1 MTIPGLDTIV
11 NYVTIFFSIF
21 GALLAALWLS
31 LVIWTFRDMRLRS
44 RDPFA
49 QILAALVVAALPAV
63 GLLIYVILRPPETL
77 AEAYER
83 ALEEEA
89 LLQEIEERPACPGC
103 SRTVEANWMLCPHCH
118 TRLKKVCPDCN
129 SLMELQWNL
138 CPFCGNRQI
147 DPYLSTPPVINQP
160 VYTPLSETTFA
171 TPSENG
177 LESEPV
183 VEPELETPDTKEL
196 FTNQPSEESEGI

>member
-1 MTIPGLDTIV
+1 MTIPGLDTLV
-11 NYVTIFFSIF
+11 SYVTIVFSIF

-49 QILAALVVAALPAV
+49 QILAALVVAALPGM

-147 DPYLSTPPVINQP
+147 DPYLATPPTTLNRP
-160 VYTPLSETTFA
+160 VYTPLPNAAA
-171 TPSENG
+171 TPMADNGSQPDLAEEPDNPETEKQFDIPEKVSE
-177 LESEPV
+177 
-183 VEPELETPDTKEL
+183 
-196 FTNQPSEESEGI
+196 

>member
-1 MTIPGLDTIV
+1 MTLPSLETIASYLAIAAAIV
-11 NYVTIFFSIF
+11 

-49 QILAALVVAALPAV
+49 QILAALVVALLPGA
-63 GLLIYVILRPPETL
+63 GLLIYLILRPPETL

-103 SRTVEANWMLCPHCH
+103 SRVVELGWILCPYCH
-118 TRLKKVCPDCN
+118 TRLRKRCLDCN
-129 SLMELQWNL
+129 ALLELQWNL
-138 CPFCGNRQI
+138 CPFCGNQYV
-147 DPYLSTPPVINQP
+147 DPYRADNVPAAGETTALLPEEVEPSGEEAAEPE
-160 VYTPLSETTFA
+160 PLELEAGAAEEAEEETTF
-171 TPSENG
+171 
-177 LESEPV
+177 
-183 VEPELETPDTKEL
+183 
-196 FTNQPSEESEGI
+196 

>member
-1 MTIPGLDTIV
+1 MTLPSLETLASYLAIATAIV
-11 NYVTIFFSIF
+11 

-49 QILAALVVAALPAV
+49 QILAALVVALLPGA
-63 GLLIYVILRPPETL
+63 GLLIYLILRPPETL

-103 SRTVEANWMLCPHCH
+103 SRTVEAGWLLCPHCH
-118 TRLKKVCPDCN
+118 TRLRKRCLDCN
-129 SLMELQWNL
+129 ALLELQWNL
-138 CPFCGNRQI
+138 CPFCGNQYV
-147 DPYLSTPPVINQP
+147 DPYRADNVPAAGETIAMLPEEVEPADGEAAEATLLQFDDGPAAEAEE
-160 VYTPLSETTFA
+160 ETTF
-171 TPSENG
+171 
-177 LESEPV
+177 
-183 VEPELETPDTKEL
+183 
-196 FTNQPSEESEGI
+196 